1 MNRPDISTNTHVQI
15 DQFIDL
21 CVLPDTFHELFCI
34 FGDFYADVDAE
45 CRGNKITVLQQTAK
59 NNCRGW
65 GGGGGLRA
73 SSQLGKSDIN
83 HKKPT

>member
-15 DQFIDL
+15 DIDL
-21 CVLPDTFHELFCI
+21 CILPDTFHELFCT

-59 NNCRGW
+59 NNCRG
-65 GGGGGLRA
+65 GGGALRA

-83 HKKPT
+83 HKKPTI